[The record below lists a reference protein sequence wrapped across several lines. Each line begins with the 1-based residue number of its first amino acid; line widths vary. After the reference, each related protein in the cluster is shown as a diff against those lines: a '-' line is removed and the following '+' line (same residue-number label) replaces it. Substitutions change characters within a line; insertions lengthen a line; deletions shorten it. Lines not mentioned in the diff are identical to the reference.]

1 MQYNTQ
7 REKLSMPEYGR
18 TIQMMIQHACQLT
31 DKAQRQRCA
40 QTIIDVMAGMQ
51 PEASKQPNFKSKLWD
66 HLAFLSDYKLDI
78 DYPVEITRLNTDA
91 TKPAPLSYPNNH
103 IRNRHYGNIM
113 EQFLAHLATLPEGE
127 ERSQLLELIA
137 NQMKQSLFDWNRDAM
152 DPEKIASDISR
163 YTDGRV
169 RLDLSNFKFDT
180 VIQGSQNG
188 GSKKK
193 KKKK

>member
-7 REKLSMPEYGR
+7 REKLTMPEYGR
-18 TIQMMIQHACQLT
+18 TIQMMIQHACQLK

-51 PEASKQPNFKSKLWD
+51 PEMNKQDNFRNKLWD
-66 HLAFLSDYKLDI
+66 HLAFLADYQLDI
-78 DYPVEITRLNTDA
+78 DYPVEITRLDTEA
-91 TKPAPLSYPNNH
+91 TKPSPLTYPKRGIH
-103 IRNRHYGNIM
+103 NRHYGNIM
-113 EQFLAHLATLPEGE
+113 EQFLAHLATMPEGD
-127 ERSQLLELIA
+127 EREQLLELVA
-137 NQMKQSLFDWNRDAM
+137 NQMKQELFDWNRDAM
-152 DPEKIASDISR
+152 DPEKIASDIAR

-169 RLDLSNFKFDT
+169 RLDLSMFKFDT
-180 VIQGSQNG
+180 VIQGGQND

>member
-18 TIQMMIQHACQLT
+18 TIQAMIQHACQLE

-40 QTIIDVMAGMQ
+40 NTIIDVMAGMQ
-51 PEASKQPNFKSKLWD
+51 PELSKQENFQNKLWD
-66 HLAFLSDYKLDI
+66 HLAYLAGYKLDI
-78 DYPVEITRLNTDA
+78 DYPVEITRLDTEA
-91 TKPAPLSYPNNH
+91 TKPSPLSYPKRN

-113 EQFLAHLATLPEGE
+113 EQFLSHLATMPEGD
-127 ERSQLLELIA
+127 ERKQLLELVA
-137 NQMKQSLFDWNRDAM
+137 NQMKQDLFDWNRDAM
-152 DPEKIASDISR
+152 DPEKIASDIAR

-169 RLDLSNFKFDT
+169 CLDLSTFKFDT
-180 VIQGSQNG
+180 VIQGGQND